1 MAATAAANGRNNGVT
16 YPAPAPTTNGGGKGA
31 RERVSPMDKY
41 WVPADEGDMAAAAA
55 DGGEDGRRP
64 LLYRTF
70 GVKGVLLHP
79 YRCVSI
85 IFALLRAER
94 IFKCELKLRIPEFS
108 MCSDYYVYKFF

>member
-1 MAATAAANGRNNGVT
+1 MAATVAAANGNGGAGGHGGSNNGLT
-16 YPAPAPTTNGGGKGA
+16 YPAPAANGGGGKGA

-85 IFALLRAER
+85 IFAFAPR
-94 IFKCELKLRIPEFS
+94 EFPS
-108 MCSDYYVYKFF
+108 VNLS